1 MMRHKT
7 AAALFVSMLL
17 LLAGAGDRSIR
28 AAADQRPIALEDI
41 LAWRAIAEAELSP
54 DGQWLGYRE
63 SPIEGDS
70 DVVIRETHGSREYR
84 HSAGEWSSRGGDAME
99 FSKDSKWA
107 RVTVAP
113 SRSEAARLEKQ
124 KKTLENNI
132 LLVDLSNGA
141 TTEVPRVKRA
151 AFAGER
157 AGWVALHR
165 YAAEAAAGKE
175 KPKGSDLLLR
185 ELATGAV
192 LTVGNV
198 SEFAFDKGGRYL
210 AWTVDTPDSEGNG
223 IQLRDLE
230 TGVTTALDSGKASYE
245 RPTWTDKGDGLAVLR
260 GEKHEEFED
269 RLYSVVG
276 FTGFGGPLR
285 TTRFDPVSSSEFPAG
300 MTISPKRSPQW
311 TEDLS
316 ALVFGIHEAVKKE
329 HDAPA
334 AKEAQAGETKES
346 EATDSTEEE
355 KPDLVL
361 WHWLDPRLQSRQ
373 QVQAERDRDFSYLSV
388 YRVENRTFVR
398 LADDEVR
405 EVTPAPHDRWAIGR
419 DHRAYELDGNLD
431 GRQYEDVYAI
441 DMQTGGR
448 RRILDRSRWAYDASP
463 DGTRFLYYTDG
474 DFYAYS
480 MTTGTARNLTARAPV
495 SFVNT
500 EDDHNVVKP
509 PVRPVGWAADGRS
522 VLLSDNYDVWQ
533 VPVEDGPAV
542 NLTQDGRPDAIRY
555 RRRFVLDPDEKGI
568 DVSRPQYFQAYG
580 EWTKKAG
587 IVRLVPG
594 RAGAERLVWGDAVFS
609 RLLKAEKADVFA
621 YTRETYKDA
630 PDFHVTDAGFSMDT
644 TITDVDPRQKNFLW
658 SSGSTLVDYKSAKG
672 DRLQAALFLPSNYD
686 KGKSYPTIVY
696 IYERLSQGLN
706 AYTRPTANGFNKSVY
721 TSNGYAVLMPDIRY
735 RVNDPGMSAVW
746 CVLPALEAAI
756 ATGVVDPAH
765 VGLHGHSWGGYQT
778 AFLVTQTDKFA
789 AAVAGAP
796 LTDMISMYS
805 LIYKNTGG
813 TNQAI
818 FESSQG
824 RFKGGYWDNWE
835 AYVRNSPIA
844 FAKNVTTPLMILHND
859 KDGAVDFTQGVE
871 YFNTLRRLKKP
882 VVMLEY
888 TGENHGLRK
897 PANQKDYTVR
907 MKAFFDH
914 YLKGASAP
922 DWLAEGVPYLKMEE
936 LLKEQAGRPEAK
948 KKTTTEGGR

>member
-1 MMRHKT
+1 MPRHKMT
-7 AAALFVSMLL
+7 VILLVSVFLL
-17 LLAGAGDRSIR
+17 MAGAADR
-28 AAADQRPIALEDI
+28 RPIALEDI
-41 LAWRAIAEAELSP
+41 LAWKAITAAELSP
-54 DGQWLGYRE
+54 DGRWLGYRV
-63 SPIEGDS
+63 SPVEGDS
-70 DVVIRETHGSREYR
+70 EVVIRETHGQQEYR
-84 HSAGEWSSRGGDAME
+84 HSVGEWSSPTGEAVE
-99 FSKDSKWA
+99 FSKDSGWA
-107 RVTVAP
+107 LVTLAP
-113 SRSEAARLEKQ
+113 SRSDAARLKKQ
-124 KKTLENNI
+124 KKPLENAVV
-132 LLVDLSNGA
+132 LLELSSGA
-141 TTEVPRVKRA
+141 TTEVASVKRA

-165 YAAEAAAGKE
+165 YPADAVGGKE

-185 ELATGAV
+185 DLATGSV

-198 SEFAFDKGGRYL
+198 SEFAFDRSGRYL
-210 AWTVDTPDSEGNG
+210 AWTVDTLDSAGNG
-223 IQLRDLE
+223 LQLRDLE
-230 TGVTTALDSGKASYE
+230 TGVTTALDSAKASFE

-260 GEKHEEFED
+260 GVENKDYKD

-276 FTGFGGPLR
+276 FTGLGGAPIR
-285 TTRFDPVSSSEFPAG
+285 TVFDPSDSKEFPAG
-300 MTISPKRSPQW
+300 MTVSPKRSPRW

-316 ALVFGIHEAVKKE
+316 ALLFGIHEPAKKE
-329 HDAPA
+329 PGAPDATA
-334 AKEAQAGETKES
+334 GQAGSETKAS
-346 EATDSTEEE
+346 EATDATDEET
-355 KPDLVL
+355 PDLVL

-373 QVQAERDRDFSYLSV
+373 QVQAERDRDFSYLSM
-388 YRVENRTFVR
+388 YRVGSHTFMR
-398 LADDEVR
+398 LADDQVR
-405 EVTPAPHDRWAIGR
+405 DVTAAPHDRWAIGR
-419 DHRAYELDGNLD
+419 DNRAYELEGNLD
-431 GRQYEDVYAI
+431 GRVYEDVYAI
-441 DMQTGGR
+441 DMQTGAR
-448 RRILDRSRWAYDASP
+448 RRILERSRWDYEASP
-463 DGTRFLYYTDG
+463 DGTRFLYYADG
-474 DFYAYS
+474 NFHAYS
-480 MTTGTARNLTARAPV
+480 MTTGSSRNLTAAAPV
-495 SFVNT
+495 SFVDT
-500 EDDHNVVKP
+500 EDDHNVANP

-533 VPVEDGPAV
+533 VPVDGGAIV
-542 NLTQDGRPDAIRY
+542 NLTANGRREGIRY

-568 DVSRPQYFQAYG
+568 DLSRPQYFEAYG
-580 EWTKKAG
+580 EWTKKGG
-587 IVRLVPG
+587 IVRLSPG
-594 RAGAERLVWGDAVFS
+594 RAGVERLVWEDAVFS

-621 YTRETYKDA
+621 YTRETNEDA
-630 PDFHVTDAGFSMDT
+630 PDFHVTDTGFSADS
-644 TITDVDPRQKNFLW
+644 TITDVDPQQKDFLW
-658 SSGSTLVDYKSAKG
+658 SSGSMLVDYKSVKG
-672 DRLQAALFLPSNYD
+672 DRLQAALFLPANYE

-721 TSNGYAVLMPDIRY
+721 TSNGYAVLMPDITY

-746 CVLPALEAAI
+746 CVLPALKAAI

-778 AFLVTQTDKFA
+778 AFLVTQTDLFA

-805 LIYKNTGG
+805 LIYKNSGG

-844 FAKNVTTPLMILHND
+844 FAKNATTPLMILHND

-914 YLKGASAP
+914 YLKGAPAP

-936 LLKEQAGRPEAK
+936 RLKQQTGKGEAK
-948 KKTTTEGGR
+948 EKTTGGDGR